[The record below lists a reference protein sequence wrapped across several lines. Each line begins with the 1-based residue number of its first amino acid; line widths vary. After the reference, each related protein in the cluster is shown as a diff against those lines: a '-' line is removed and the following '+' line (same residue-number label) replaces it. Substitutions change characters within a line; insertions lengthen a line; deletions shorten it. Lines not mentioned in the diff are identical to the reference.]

1 MGPPSYIRSVVDR
14 NVVMRHIRL
23 LLKLLILLKRILK
36 NSYRQVRKVS
46 TIRTY
51 FSHIFLLI
59 SGDLWPQTAV
69 IWKGT
74 EKNLDT
80 GTAETKVHQQNSQ
93 SYHNLKEHV
102 SHIHSCVA
110 EERWMSGNEMKRKNC
125 VRTHVDSR
133 SVIAEHLQLKKWKA
147 RKVKLEVG

>member
-14 NVVMRHIRL
+14 NVVMRHIPL

-59 SGDLWPQTAV
+59 SGDL
-69 IWKGT
+69 
-74 EKNLDT
+74 
-80 GTAETKVHQQNSQ
+80 
-93 SYHNLKEHV
+93 
-102 SHIHSCVA
+102 
-110 EERWMSGNEMKRKNC
+110 
-125 VRTHVDSR
+125 
-133 SVIAEHLQLKKWKA
+133 
-147 RKVKLEVG
+147 